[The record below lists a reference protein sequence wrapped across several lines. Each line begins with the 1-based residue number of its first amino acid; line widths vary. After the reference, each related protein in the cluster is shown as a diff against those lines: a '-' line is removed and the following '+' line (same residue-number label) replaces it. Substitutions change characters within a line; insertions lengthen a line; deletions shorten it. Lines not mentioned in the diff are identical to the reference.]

1 MNKDFILKNTRSY
14 EDGLIEDLK
23 DPEEAQAYLEATL
36 NAYEEDGNTDA
47 LLLALGHVAK
57 AQGGMGQL
65 AKRTAVSREHWY
77 DILTSQQTP
86 RLDHWLAVLSA
97 LGFRVRLER
106 AKVTPEPVPFHD
118 EAGGAHVR

>member
-36 NAYEEDGNTDA
+36 NAYEEDGNIDA

-57 AQGGMGQL
+57 AQGRIGQL
-65 AKRTAVSREHWY
+65 AKRTAVSRE
-77 DILTSQQTP
+77 
-86 RLDHWLAVLSA
+86 
-97 LGFRVRLER
+97 
-106 AKVTPEPVPFHD
+106 
-118 EAGGAHVR
+118 

>member
-65 AKRTAVSREHWY
+65 AKRTAVGREHLY
-77 DILTSQQTP
+77 DILASQQTP
-86 RLDHWLAVLSA
+86 RLDQWLAVLSA

-106 AKVTPEPVPFHD
+106 QHVPTEPAPLREKAAV
-118 EAGGAHVR
+118 

>member
-57 AQGGMGQL
+57 AQGGIGQV
-65 AKRTAVSREHWY
+65 AKRTGMSREHWY
-77 DILTSQQTP
+77 EILAGKQTP
-86 RLDHWLAVLSA
+86 RLDHWLAALSA

-106 AKVTPEPVPFHD
+106 QESRTEP
-118 EAGGAHVR
+118 